1 MNKKKIL
8 TAILAAIVVA
18 SCVACKSNDVVEDN
32 INNEVE
38 ANDRADLTV
47 DESHFTMLERE
58 YPISFKDKDGETVY
72 VNGNLRKASVVAYNR
87 VNSKISKKINA
98 VLSSAYE
105 RHQTSGDELMNYVVE
120 AFKDSSFDKDSVSF
134 PWYINTD
141 YEIDRNDGL
150 IISIKEKVEYFGG
163 SDVVDS
169 SFCYNFDV
177 KTGELIRHIMYTE
190 GDDEQRDAA
199 DSLIYEK
206 LKAKYGDVVSYD
218 YVISSFVE
226 ASSDVWSFTDS
237 GIKIVFNEGEVAPFE
252 EGKMEIEILKSEL
265 PESAMQY
272 FLS

>member
-1 MNKKKIL
+1 MYKKKIL

-18 SCVACKSNDVVEDN
+18 SCVACNSNDVVDN
-32 INNEVE
+32 DVKNEVE
-38 ANDRADLTV
+38 TNDRADLTV
-47 DESHFTMLERE
+47 DESHFTMLERD

-141 YEIDRNDGL
+141 YELGRNDGL
-150 IISIKEKVEYFGG
+150 VMGIQEKVEYFGG
-163 SDVVDS
+163 SDVVNS
-169 SFCYNFDV
+169 VFCYNFDV
-177 KTGELIRHIMYTE
+177 KTGELINHIMYTE